1 MAAND
6 PAVRAEEHL
15 GLVHLCANRFRSR
28 GIEYEELYSAGCLGL
43 VKAAN
48 AFDPARG
55 VCFSTYAVPVILGE
69 IRRLFREGGSGVLTI
84 AGMPSVYAEFESLKL
99 VGKPRPD
106 VLTYSFA
113 FRELMEE
120 RDDKRREIIAA
131 ENENLWDISYRFGI
145 GIDTLVRLNPQV
157 KRPDILTAGEVVR
170 LC

>member
-1 MAAND
+1 MKQVPMKFKGYSWHHN
-6 PAVRAEEHL
+6 PREIVFENTKQLNETL
-15 GLVHLCANRFRSR
+15 FK
-28 GIEYEELYSAGCLGL
+28 ELL
-43 VKAAN
+43 
-48 AFDPARG
+48 
-55 VCFSTYAVPVILGE
+55 E
-69 IRRLFREGGSGVLTI
+69 LFREGGSGVLTI